1 MVTSLLKQLLYQLP
15 SIPTAVQKAH
25 DAWDKGGRRKRPGVD
40 AFTEILIACSKE
52 FSKGV
57 FVLLDAFDECLN
69 MDDRIKLVS
78 HLQQLNGSGVKLYIT
93 TREQLADDL
102 QRDFPRAYTIEIS
115 AQEGDVQ
122 LYLETKLST
131 RNLKPKLKEEIIAK
145 IKEAAKGM
153 YVRFS

>member
-1 MVTSLLKQLLYQLP
+1 
-15 SIPTAVQKAH
+15 
-25 DAWDKGGRRKRPGVD
+25 
-40 AFTEILIACSKE
+40 
-52 FSKGV
+52 
-57 FVLLDAFDECLN
+57 

-102 QRDFPRAYTIEIS
+102 QRDFPQAYTIEIS